1 MFKIK
6 VINDILF
13 MKGEA
18 NMNQE
23 KIGKFI
29 AEMRKEKKLTQEEL
43 ASQLNITKNAVSKW
57 ERGISLMDI
66 SLLKTLSTALGVEV
80 IDILSGEIVDK
91 NNKDE
96 QFEKMILDIFNNIN
110 LNKKKIKRQ
119 YYLFEIII
127 LILTISILTLS
138 HSEII
143 NILVIIL
150 MVVANTFN
158 LSFYV
163 LSKDVVLLL
172 GKVKKDD

>member
-57 ERGISLMDI
+57 ERGISLMDM
-66 SLLKTLSTALGVEV
+66 SLLRHLSTALGVEV

>member
-1 MFKIK
+1 
-6 VINDILF
+6 

-57 ERGISLMDI
+57 ERGISLMDM
-66 SLLKTLSTALGVEV
+66 SLLRPLSTALGVEV

-150 MVVANTFN
+150 MVVANAFN

-172 GKVKKDD
+172 GKVKNDD

>member
-6 VINDILF
+6 VIDDILF
-13 MKGEA
+13 MKGEM

-57 ERGISLMDI
+57 ERGISLMDM
-66 SLLKTLSTALGVEV
+66 SLLRPLSTALGVEV